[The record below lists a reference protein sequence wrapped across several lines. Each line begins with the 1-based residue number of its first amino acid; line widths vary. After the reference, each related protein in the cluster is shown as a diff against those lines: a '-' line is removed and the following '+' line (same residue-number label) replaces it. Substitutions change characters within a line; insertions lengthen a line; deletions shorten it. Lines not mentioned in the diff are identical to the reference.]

1 MSRFPI
7 TIDQET
13 VQIGSAAELAVALD
27 VLQGQYDRVVLTQL
41 QPNLTR
47 IILQANHLLT
57 VMKSLS
63 ADDQIFLIQSLQENL
78 AEIMQDAAHLRDLLA
93 TLAEEKVETALL
105 QSLGSEGLRSL
116 ILNAEELAEV
126 LEWVYGQTDELAL
139 ELLGLDTI
147 RNLSRE
153 ATDLSAILRSLDPG
167 LQARL
172 VDQLGW
178 EFCLGLVRDG
188 RDLAYLLRALP
199 AAVSER
205 LLKHYEP
212 EKLARLIGNSRD
224 WKYLYQRL
232 EPEEADFITHFL
244 GLEHNRRISHAA

>member
-13 VQIGSAAELAVALD
+13 VLIGSAAELAVALD
-27 VLQGQYDRVVLTQL
+27 VLQGQFDRVVLSQL
-41 QPNLTR
+41 QPHLPR
-47 IILQANHLLT
+47 IILQANQLLT

-63 ADDQIFLIQSLQENL
+63 ADDQIFLIQSLQGNL
-78 AEIMQDAAHLRDLLA
+78 AGIMQDAAHLRDLLA
-93 TLAEEKVETALL
+93 SLAEEKVETVLL
-105 QSLGSEGLRSL
+105 QSLGSEGLRFL
-116 ILNAEELAEV
+116 ILNAEELGEV

-139 ELLGLDTI
+139 ELLGLDYVQGLV
-147 RNLSRE
+147 RD
-153 ATDLSAILRSLDPG
+153 AADLSVILHSLDAG

-178 EFCLGLVRDG
+178 EFCLGLVRSG
-188 RDLAYLLRALP
+188 RDLAYLVRALP

-205 LLKHYEP
+205 LLNHYDP
-212 EKLARLIGNSRD
+212 AQLARLIGNSRD

-232 EPEEADFITHFL
+232 EPEEADFITHLL
-244 GLEHNRRISHAA
+244 GLEDNRRKPHAA